1 VRRKESTR
9 GRALV
14 LERSVRKEASNE
26 KKGFKQ
32 SRALRIMN
40 IKIEIQKRG
49 TKVWGIRG
57 FSAKVRLNWRN
68 Q

>member
-1 VRRKESTR
+1 VRRKESAR

-14 LERSVRKEASNE
+14 WERSVRKEASNE

-32 SRALRIMN
+32 SRALRIMD

-49 TKVWGIRG
+49 TK
-57 FSAKVRLNWRN
+57 A
-68 Q
+68 